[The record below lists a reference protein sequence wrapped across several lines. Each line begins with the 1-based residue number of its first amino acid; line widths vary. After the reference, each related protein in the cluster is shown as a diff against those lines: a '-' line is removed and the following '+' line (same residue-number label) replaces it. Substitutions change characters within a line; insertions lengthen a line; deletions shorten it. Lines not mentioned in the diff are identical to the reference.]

1 MFWFEELFYCL
12 IPIEKFY
19 LRLAMIVLWIS
30 NMFTL
35 SKIHCI
41 LNIWEL
47 AFAMNVTHGL
57 WPASCAHC
65 MLRIALKKV
74 SDANRMSGIFESDAH
89 VLEP

>member
-1 MFWFEELFYCL
+1 
-12 IPIEKFY
+12 
-19 LRLAMIVLWIS
+19 
-30 NMFTL
+30 
-35 SKIHCI
+35 
-41 LNIWEL
+41 
-47 AFAMNVTHGL
+47 MNVTHGL